1 MREKILNAIR
11 KNEIETYLITET
23 VTEGAELYFIRK
35 ELDMRRMKKE
45 TSAEV
50 VVYRDFEEDG
60 KKMRGAST
68 VHIFPEMTQEET
80 DKVIAEAYYA
90 ASFVKNPFFELA
102 SGKKEEKVFAE
113 SRLLKKSAEEIA
125 DAFVSAL
132 YAADVKED
140 AFINTSEFFVNKYQV
155 AICNSEGVDVSY
167 EKMKVNGE
175 FVVQCLAPQDVEQY
189 QDFSYADF
197 DTEALTAQ
205 AKEALDMVRA
215 RARATEAPE
224 KGSYTVIISGKEMR
238 DLMELYT
245 MRAMTNMIYPGYSN
259 YKKGTKVQGEKV
271 SGEKLNLTLKATTP
285 YSEEGIPM
293 KDMVLVQD
301 GELQAIY
308 GGVRFSRYMG
318 VEPTGTYEAVKVDN
332 GTVSFADMKKQ
343 P

>member
-1 MREKILNAIR
+1 MRSSIR
-11 KNEIETYLITET
+11 
-23 VTEGAELYFIRK
+23 
-35 ELDMRRMKKE
+35 
-45 TSAEV
+45 
-50 VVYRDFEEDG
+50 
-60 KKMRGAST
+60 
-68 VHIFPEMTQEET
+68 
-80 DKVIAEAYYA
+80 
-90 ASFVKNPFFELA
+90 
-102 SGKKEEKVFAE
+102 
-113 SRLLKKSAEEIA
+113 LK
-125 DAFVSAL
+125 
-132 YAADVKED
+132 
-140 AFINTSEFFVNKYQV
+140 FFVNKYQV

-343 P
+343 PYLHVVAFLDFHGQLQRLFRGEIRLYLYDGEK